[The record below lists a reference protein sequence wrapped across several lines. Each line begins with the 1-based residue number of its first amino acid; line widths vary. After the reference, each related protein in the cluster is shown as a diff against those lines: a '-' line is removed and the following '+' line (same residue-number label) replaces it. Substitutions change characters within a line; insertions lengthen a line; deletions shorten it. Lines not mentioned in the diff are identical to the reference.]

1 MLRAAYSVSI
11 DVTEYAARSKD
22 HQRIPT
28 LSEFNPMQID
38 LTGKTALITGAAGGI
53 GRACAQ
59 TLAEAGAFI
68 VAVDLNEAGVQETIG
83 LIGRGLA
90 VACDLRQPDSVTALR
105 DRVMAETGGVD
116 ILVNCAG
123 LISYRKGI
131 NAVSLDEWNLLLD
144 VNLRGTFLVC
154 QAFIDNMKE
163 RRNGSIIMFSS
174 MAARVG
180 GIEVGIHYAAS
191 KAALIGFA
199 RTLAKEG
206 GPYGITVNAVAP
218 GVILTDPVK
227 KQVGDHEDAYT
238 KSIPLQRL
246 GQPQDVA
253 NVVLFL
259 ASPLSSYITGCVLDI
274 NGGMYMG

>member
-1 MLRAAYSVSI
+1 
-11 DVTEYAARSKD
+11 
-22 HQRIPT
+22 
-28 LSEFNPMQID
+28 MQID
-38 LTGKTALITGAAGGI
+38 LTNKIALITGAAGGI

-59 TLAEAGAFI
+59 TLSEAGAFV
-68 VAVDLNEAGVQETIG
+68 VAVDLNEAGVQETID
-83 LIGRGLA
+83 LIGGGRSRGLA
-90 VACDLRQPDSVTALR
+90 VGCDLSKPDAVTALR
-105 DRVMAETGGVD
+105 DRVLAEAGGVD

-131 NAVSLDEWNLLLD
+131 NAVSVDEWDLLLD
-144 VNLRGTFLVC
+144 VNLRGTFLIC
-154 QAFIDNMKE
+154 QAFIDSMKE
-163 RRNGSIIMFSS
+163 RRNGAIITFSS
-174 MAARVG
+174 LAARVG
-180 GIEVGIHYAAS
+180 GIEVGIHYSAS
-191 KAALIGFA
+191 KAALIGLT

-227 KQVGDHEDAYT
+227 RQVGDHEDDYR

-246 GQPQDVA
+246 GQAQDVA

-259 ASPLSSYITGCVLDI
+259 ASPLSSYITGVVLDI